1 MTPAPGSGTV
11 GFKRAGHSSKWPNC
25 SWPSG
30 QGLNKV
36 AVILLEFGATA
47 NTLDQWNWSAL
58 DVAEAYGFP
67 EVAELIIDGGGIN
80 GPRITIHEAAGAG
93 DNDMVALHL
102 FFGTDINQLSDAGE
116 TPLDIAANAE
126 KAGTTMISMSS
137 GWSAPTEPAI
147 LRRC

>member
-1 MTPAPGSGTV
+1 LKAA
-11 GFKRAGHSSKWPNC
+11 FSSI
-25 SWPSG
+25 G
-30 QGLNKV
+30 
-36 AVILLEFGATA
+36 
-47 NTLDQWNWSAL
+47 SAL

-116 TPLDIAANAE
+116 TPMDIAANAE